1 MKPFIGFDKYQIGLP
16 PAGYAQLFI
25 NLCELEGVSATE
37 AIAKTEAMGY
47 EPQLRYLDTPD
58 GLEVCIL
65 LKTVKLEDP
74 FGENTLGD
82 RWENLAEI
90 FGNAVRCPIGRPPQ
104 KLSQLHDR
112 FSLAS
117 AAKTH

>member
-1 MKPFIGFDKYQIGLP
+1 MRLP
-16 PAGYAQLFI
+16 GRSIPKRQ
-25 NLCELEGVSATE
+25 VPV
-37 AIAKTEAMGY
+37 AIAETVSGMLSPLPDRVLHLFEK
-47 EPQLRYLDTPD
+47 RY
-58 GLEVCIL
+58 IL

-104 KLSQLHDR
+104 KLSQLRDR